1 MDNMKLFT
9 SNEFGEVSVIID
21 NYKEYFEAT
30 KVASAL
36 GYSNPNDAI
45 NRHCLKEGVVFHE
58 VGVATGK
65 KLDGSDIIQLINKK
79 FIDEGNLYRLI
90 VKSKLSSAQKFER
103 WIFDEVLPS
112 LRKNGVYMT
121 DKVLEKTLED
131 PDYMIKLFTNLKE
144 EKERRKIAQQRAEE
158 LEATITLDRPYTYF
172 GKSIAAT
179 SDAITI
185 GQFAKLLNNND
196 INIGRNRLYEWFRS
210 NGYFIKL
217 GKEKNIPK
225 QIYIEQGLFKI
236 SERVVNTI
244 DGDILS
250 TSTLITGK
258 GQMYFIEKIRKTHFS
273 H

>member
-1 MDNMKLFT
+1 
-9 SNEFGEVSVIID
+9 
-21 NYKEYFEAT
+21 
-30 KVASAL
+30 
-36 GYSNPNDAI
+36 
-45 NRHCLKEGVVFHE
+45 
-58 VGVATGK
+58 
-65 KLDGSDIIQLINKK
+65 
-79 FIDEGNLYRLI
+79 
-90 VKSKLSSAQKFER
+90 
-103 WIFDEVLPS
+103 
-112 LRKNGVYMT
+112 MT
-121 DKVLEKTLED
+121 DKVLEKTLKD
-131 PDYMIKLFTNLKE
+131 PDYIISIITNLKE

-158 LEATITLDRPYTYF
+158 LEATITLDRPYTHF

-210 NGYFIKL
+210 NNYFIKF

-258 GQMYFIEKIRKTHFS
+258 GQMYFLEKIRKTHFS